1 MNDEFYYRWHTLS
14 QASSLTIPTP
24 KDTFILQTDASTEGI
39 AGILNVVREGE
50 ELPVGFYS
58 RKLHPAEARY
68 SATEIKC
75 LAIVRSIQHF
85 GVYLVGKPF
94 TVETDHK
101 ALTNLHSS
109 THLNGRLMRW
119 ALLPTTSPPVIAL
132 AGRMVMLTNSLVR
145 LGMETK
151 TKKEN
156 DNNLFK
162 EGVMSGLSPDW
173 LLSSPQRTEQACIY
187 GFVCVRL

>member
-1 MNDEFYYRWHTLS
+1 MKANVVCWSTAMNDEFYYLCHTLS
-14 QASSLTIPTP
+14 QVSSLTIPIPT
-24 KDTFILQTDASTEGI
+24 DTFTLQTDASTKGI

-68 SATEIKC
+68 SATEIEC
-75 LAIVRSIQHF
+75 LAIVRSILHF

-101 ALTNLHSS
+101 ALTHLHSS

-119 ALLPTTSPPVIAL
+119 ALLMQPYNFTTRYRP
-132 AGRMVMLTNSLVR
+132 GR
-145 LGMETK
+145 
-151 TKKEN
+151 EN
-156 DNNLFK
+156 GNAD
-162 EGVMSGLSPDW
+162 GLSH
-173 LLSSPQRTEQACIY
+173 QAWD
-187 GFVCVRL
+187 GDQDEERERQQPFQGGGDVRPHP